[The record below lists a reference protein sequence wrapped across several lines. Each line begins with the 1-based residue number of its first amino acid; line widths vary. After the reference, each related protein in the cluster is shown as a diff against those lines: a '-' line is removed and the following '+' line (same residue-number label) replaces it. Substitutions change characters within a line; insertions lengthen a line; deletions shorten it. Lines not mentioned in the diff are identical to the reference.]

1 MPEVSVIVP
10 CFNEEKTIVLLL
22 DALYRQTQPRA
33 DLEII
38 IADGFSTDRT
48 RTVIAEYQRTHP
60 DLSIR
65 VVDNPARTIPSGLN
79 AAITAAHGEFIVRLD
94 AHSVPASDYVERC
107 LNDLKSGLGDNV
119 GGIWEIRPG
128 SPTRIARAISLA
140 AAHPFG
146 VGDASY
152 RLGAASGPVDTV
164 PFGAYR
170 RSLVDKIGLYDP
182 TLLSNED
189 YEFNT
194 RIRQSGGIVYL
205 DSLIRCIYYSR
216 ATLPALARQYSR
228 YGYWKYQMLRRYP
241 GTLRW
246 RQALPPVFVFG
257 MLLLALLAPW
267 WSLAALTFLGV
278 TLLYLLTLGAGS
290 MPLARRHHDP
300 ALIYAIPLAIIVMHF
315 CWGGGF
321 LWSIIST
328 VFRRTG

>member
-257 MLLLALLAPW
+257 MLLLALLSPW
-267 WSLAALTFLGV
+267 WSLAALTFLVV
-278 TLLYLLTLGAGS
+278 TLLYFITLGVGS
-290 MPLARRHHDP
+290 MPLATRHHDP
-300 ALIYAIPLAIIVMHF
+300 ALIHAIPLAIIVMHF